1 MSVGP
6 NQFDSF
12 AEGLLVELRS
22 LQEQLSALHDEQG
35 AKRKEQKESLD
46 RMQLRLSEIAASPDE
61 KRKANTYRKVN
72 LATQIALAAFTLGA
86 FIAACAY
93 AGIAAREYPEI
104 EKSADAAKSAADTA
118 ANELELSER
127 PWIAMKELRLTQK
140 PYWEIFQGPKF
151 FPPTNQIRKVT
162 NLHVPSTFSLDNVG
176 KSPAT
181 RVFVAVQIEPVEIG
195 QYFHKPQLGMQMACS
210 TAEAES
216 QESSKPSA
224 INEGSAIFPSAPLS
238 QSWEPV
244 YGVSQPNLRI
254 DEVWIEA
261 CVVYRAEFS
270 THIYHTKAWFESVP
284 RADAARL
291 VQIGSDQ
298 RITWKPFDT
307 VVLYD
312 SEAN

>member
-140 PYWEIFQGPKF
+140 PY
-151 FPPTNQIRKVT
+151 
-162 NLHVPSTFSLDNVG
+162 
-176 KSPAT
+176 
-181 RVFVAVQIEPVEIG
+181 
-195 QYFHKPQLGMQMACS
+195 
-210 TAEAES
+210 
-216 QESSKPSA
+216 
-224 INEGSAIFPSAPLS
+224 
-238 QSWEPV
+238 
-244 YGVSQPNLRI
+244 
-254 DEVWIEA
+254 
-261 CVVYRAEFS
+261 
-270 THIYHTKAWFESVP
+270 
-284 RADAARL
+284 
-291 VQIGSDQ
+291 
-298 RITWKPFDT
+298 
-307 VVLYD
+307 
-312 SEAN
+312 